1 MTQEI
6 TRGLEVREG
15 AFGVHGSPDTSGY
28 GGLRKVITEI
38 PGAEPPF
45 GSWFDEAVSA
55 LQKYLGKQDVELSDA
70 LEKVVIFRDQL
81 TLVIARE
88 HLLAV
93 MSGLRDAPKLS
104 FEVCLGVSGVHWPEE
119 TGRELHL
126 NYPMLSMTHNRRLNV
141 EVAVPITDPHVD
153 SVTSIYPG
161 NNWHERETYDF
172 FGVIFDGHPALTRIL
187 MPDDW
192 PGHPQRKDYPLGG
205 IDVEYKGAI
214 IPPPNERRW
223 YS

>member
-1 MTQEI
+1 MTQEL

-38 PGAEPPF
+38 PGAEPPY
-45 GSWFDEAVSA
+45 GRWFDDAV
-55 LQKYLGKQDVELSDA
+55 KA
-70 LEKVVIFRDQL
+70 LEKFLAKKDVSLSSAVEKVVVYRGEL
-81 TLVIARE
+81 TLVISRQ
-88 HLLAV
+88 HLQVV
-93 MSGLRDAPKLS
+93 MAGLRDAPKLS
-104 FEVCLGVSGVHWPEE
+104 FEVCLGVCGIHWPEE
-119 TGRELHL
+119 DGRELHL
-126 NYPMLSMTHNRRLNV
+126 IYPMLSMTHNRRLNI
-141 EVAVPITDPHVD
+141 EVAIPEADPHVD
-153 SVTSIYPG
+153 SITNLYPG

-205 IDVEYKGAI
+205 IEVEYKGAI